1 VSAVERTWKTVAELL
16 GARRGTVLS
25 IPAEATV
32 HAALERMA
40 EHDVGVL
47 VVLDSGKPV
56 GIFSERDLARKVE
69 LRGRTAKGTAV
80 RDVMTPEV
88 LYVTPKHTLDRCMVL
103 MKEDR
108 VRHLV
113 VVEDDS
119 VVGVVSA
126 RDILVDAV
134 AADERHI
141 RGLETD
147 RLVMTTNTGAY

>member
-1 VSAVERTWKTVAELL
+1 MQRAWKTVAELL
-16 GARRGTVLS
+16 GARRGSVLS
-25 IPAEATV
+25 IPADV
-32 HAALERMA
+32 SVLAALERLA

-47 VVLDSGKPV
+47 VVLEGGKPV

-69 LRGRTAKGTAV
+69 LRGRAARDTPV

-88 LYVTPKHTLDRCMVL
+88 LYVTPGHTLDRCMVL

-113 VVEDDS
+113 VAEDNK

-134 AADERHI
+134 VEDEKHI
-141 RGLETD
+141 RGLEAD

>member
-1 VSAVERTWKTVAELL
+1 MRRASKTVAELL

-25 IPAEATV
+25 ISADATV

-47 VVLDSGKPV
+47 VVLDGDKPAGV
-56 GIFSERDLARKVE
+56 FSERDLARKVE
-69 LRGRTAKGTAV
+69 LRGRTARDTAV
-80 RDVMTPEV
+80 REVMTPEV
-88 LYVTPKHTLDRCMVL
+88 LYVTPEHTLDRCMAL
-103 MKEDR
+103 MKADR

-113 VVEDDS
+113 VVEDNR

-134 AADERHI
+134 AEDEKRI
-141 RGLETD
+141 RNLETD

>member
-1 VSAVERTWKTVAELL
+1 MRRASKTVAELL

-25 IPAEATV
+25 ISADATV

-47 VVLDSGKPV
+47 VVLDGDKPAGV
-56 GIFSERDLARKVE
+56 FSERDLARKVE
-69 LRGRTAKGTAV
+69 LRGRTARDTAV
-80 RDVMTPEV
+80 REVMTPEV
-88 LYVTPKHTLDRCMVL
+88 LYVTPEHTLDRCMAL
-103 MKEDR
+103 MKADR

-113 VVEDDS
+113 VVEDNK
-119 VVGVVSA
+119 VTGVVSA

-141 RGLETD
+141 RSLETD

>member
-1 VSAVERTWKTVAELL
+1 MKRSWKTVAELI
-16 GARRGTVLS
+16 GPRRGVVLS
-25 IPAEATV
+25 IPSEATV
-32 HAALERMA
+32 YAALERMA

-47 VVLDSGKPV
+47 VVLEGGKPV

-88 LYVTPKHTLDRCMVL
+88 LYVTPEHTLDRCLVL
-103 MKEDR
+103 MKKDR
-108 VRHLV
+108 VRHLAV
-113 VVEDDS
+113 AENGK

-141 RGLETD
+141 RSLETD

>member
-1 VSAVERTWKTVAELL
+1 MERAWKTVAELL
-16 GARRGTVLS
+16 GGRRGSVLS
-25 IPAEATV
+25 IPADATV
-32 HAALERMA
+32 LAALERMA

-47 VVLDSGKPV
+47 VVLEGGKPA

-69 LRGRTAKGTAV
+69 LRGRTAKGTPV

-88 LYVTPKHTLDRCMVL
+88 LYVTPGHTLDRCMAL
-103 MKEDR
+103 MKADR

-113 VVEDDS
+113 VAENGKA
-119 VVGVVSA
+119 VGVVSA

-134 AADERHI
+134 AEEERHI
-141 RGLETD
+141 RDLEAD

>member
-1 VSAVERTWKTVAELL
+1 MRRASKTVAELL

-25 IPAEATV
+25 ISADATV

-47 VVLDSGKPV
+47 VVLDGDKPAGV
-56 GIFSERDLARKVE
+56 FSERDLARKVE
-69 LRGRTAKGTAV
+69 LRGRTARDTAV
-80 RDVMTPEV
+80 REVMTPEV
-88 LYVTPKHTLDRCMVL
+88 LYVTPEHALERCMAL
-103 MKEDR
+103 MKADR

-113 VVEDDS
+113 VVEGNR

-134 AADERHI
+134 AEDEKRI
-141 RGLETD
+141 RNLETD

>member
-1 VSAVERTWKTVAELL
+1 VRQASKTVAELL

-25 IPAEATV
+25 ISADATV

-47 VVLDSGKPV
+47 VVLDGDKPAGV
-56 GIFSERDLARKVE
+56 FSERDLARKVE
-69 LRGRTAKGTAV
+69 LRGRTARDTAV
-80 RDVMTPEV
+80 REVMTPEV
-88 LYVTPKHTLDRCMVL
+88 LYVTPEHTLDRCMAL
-103 MKEDR
+103 MKADR

-113 VVEDDS
+113 VVEDNR

-134 AADERHI
+134 AEDEKRI
-141 RGLETD
+141 RNLETD

>member
-1 VSAVERTWKTVAELL
+1 MRRASKTVAELL

-25 IPAEATV
+25 ISADATV

-47 VVLDSGKPV
+47 VVLNGDKPA

-69 LRGRTAKGTAV
+69 LRGRTARDTAV
-80 RDVMTPEV
+80 REVMTPEV
-88 LYVTPKHTLDRCMVL
+88 LYVTPEHTLDRCMAL
-103 MKEDR
+103 MKADR

-113 VVEDDS
+113 VVEDNR

-134 AADERHI
+134 AEDEKRI
-141 RGLETD
+141 RNLETD

>member
-1 VSAVERTWKTVAELL
+1 MRRASKTVAELL

-25 IPAEATV
+25 ISADATV

-47 VVLDSGKPV
+47 VVLDGDKPAGV
-56 GIFSERDLARKVE
+56 FSERDLARKVE
-69 LRGRTAKGTAV
+69 LRGRTARDTAV
-80 RDVMTPEV
+80 REVMTPEV
-88 LYVTPKHTLDRCMVL
+88 LYVTPEHTLERCMAL
-103 MKEDR
+103 MRADR
-108 VRHLV
+108 IRHLV
-113 VVEDDS
+113 VVEDDR

-134 AADERHI
+134 AEDEKRI
-141 RGLETD
+141 RNLETD

>member
-1 VSAVERTWKTVAELL
+1 MERVWKTVAELL

-25 IPAEATV
+25 ITADATV
-32 HAALERMA
+32 LAALERLA

-47 VVLDSGKPV
+47 VVLEGGRPV

-69 LRGRTAKGTAV
+69 LRGRTARDTAV
-80 RDVMTPEV
+80 REVMTPEV
-88 LYVTPKHTLDRCMVL
+88 LYVKPEHTLDRCMVL
-103 MKEDR
+103 MKKDR

-113 VVEDDS
+113 VVEGDK

-126 RDILVDAV
+126 RDILVDA
-134 AADERHI
+134 ASEAEKHI
-141 RGLETD
+141 RGLEAD

>member
-1 VSAVERTWKTVAELL
+1 MRRASKTVAELL

-25 IPAEATV
+25 ISADATV

-47 VVLDSGKPV
+47 VVLDGDKPAGV
-56 GIFSERDLARKVE
+56 FSERDLARKVE
-69 LRGRTAKGTAV
+69 LRGRTARDTAV
-80 RDVMTPEV
+80 REVMTPEV
-88 LYVTPKHTLDRCMVL
+88 LYVTPEHTLERCMAL
-103 MKEDR
+103 MKADR
-108 VRHLV
+108 IRHLV
-113 VVEDDS
+113 VVEGNR

-134 AADERHI
+134 AEDEKRI
-141 RGLETD
+141 RNLETD

>member
-1 VSAVERTWKTVAELL
+1 MKRTWKTVAELL
-16 GARRGTVLS
+16 GPRRGTVLS
-25 IPAEATV
+25 IPADATV
-32 HAALERMA
+32 HAALERLA

-47 VVLDSGKPV
+47 VVLDGGKPV

-69 LRGRTAKGTAV
+69 LRGRTAKGTMV
-80 RDVMTPEV
+80 RDAMTPQV
-88 LYVTPKHTLDRCMVL
+88 IYVTPGHTLDRCLVL
-103 MKEDR
+103 MKKDR
-108 VRHLV
+108 VRHLAV
-113 VVEDDS
+113 AENGK

-141 RGLETD
+141 RDLETD

>member
-1 VSAVERTWKTVAELL
+1 VQRAWKTVAELL

-25 IPAEATV
+25 IPADATV
-32 HAALERMA
+32 HAALERLA

-47 VVLDSGKPV
+47 VVLEGGKPV

-69 LRGRTAKGTAV
+69 LRGRTAKTTAV

-88 LYVTPKHTLDRCMVL
+88 LYVTPEHTLDRCMVL
-103 MKEDR
+103 MKKDR

-113 VVEDDS
+113 VAEDNK
-119 VVGVVSA
+119 VLGVVSA

-134 AADERHI
+134 AEDEKHI
-141 RGLETD
+141 RGLEAD

>member
-1 VSAVERTWKTVAELL
+1 MKRSWKTVAELI
-16 GARRGTVLS
+16 GPRRGVVLS
-25 IPAEATV
+25 IPSEATV
-32 HAALERMA
+32 YAALERMA

-47 VVLDSGKPV
+47 VVLEGGKPV

-88 LYVTPKHTLDRCMVL
+88 LYVTPEHTLDRCLVL
-103 MKEDR
+103 MKKDR
-108 VRHLV
+108 VRHLAV
-113 VVEDDS
+113 AENGK

-126 RDILVDAV
+126 RDVLVDA
-134 AADERHI
+134 AATDEKHI

-147 RLVMTTNTGAY
+147 RLVMTTNTGTY

>member
-1 VSAVERTWKTVAELL
+1 MRRASKTVAELL

-25 IPAEATV
+25 ISADATV

-47 VVLDSGKPV
+47 VVLDGDKPAGV
-56 GIFSERDLARKVE
+56 FSERDLARKVE
-69 LRGRTAKGTAV
+69 LRGRTARDTAV
-80 RDVMTPEV
+80 REVMTPEV
-88 LYVTPKHTLDRCMVL
+88 VYVTPEHTLERCMAL
-103 MKEDR
+103 MKADR
-108 VRHLV
+108 IRHLV
-113 VVEDDS
+113 VVEDDR

-134 AADERHI
+134 AEDEKRI
-141 RGLETD
+141 RNLETD

>member
-1 VSAVERTWKTVAELL
+1 MARTWKTVAELL
-16 GARRGTVLS
+16 GARLGTALS

-47 VVLDSGKPV
+47 VVLDGDKPAGV
-56 GIFSERDLARKVE
+56 FSERDLARKVE
-69 LRGRTAKGTAV
+69 LRGRTARDTAV
-80 RDVMTPEV
+80 REVMTPEV
-88 LYVTPKHTLDRCMVL
+88 LYVTPEHTLDRCMAL
-103 MKEDR
+103 MKADR

-113 VVEDDS
+113 VVEDNR

-134 AADERHI
+134 AEDEKRI
-141 RGLETD
+141 RNLETD